1 MSASV
6 RFLLKVVILAGIL
19 FLVTGLTSNLA
30 DILFTPQPP
39 ATALGPADTPSAAA
53 AWALV
58 ALLYSA
64 VIAYPVIRSRWAGW
78 RLVAAVFGAFYGITT
93 VLNMIEVAFFLPH
106 VISAGTIVRIMIT
119 HAIIAAVAAPAAVW
133 LFDRWGSGPRVREAN
148 PRLRMSWHRWVW
160 KLALIAVTY
169 VFLYLFFGAM
179 VAWQVPAVREFYADA
194 VIPTVGTIVVLQ
206 LFRALVWVAL
216 AVPIIR
222 MMKGPWWETALA
234 VALLFAVL
242 MNAGLLAPNPFMP
255 GVVRL
260 THLVETASSN
270 FIFGWCL
277 VWLLLRVK
285 EGTTEAETRLLEPHP
300 P

>member
-1 MSASV
+1 MSAPAT
-6 RFLLKVVILAGIL
+6 FLRRVVILAGIL
-19 FLVTGLTSNLA
+19 FLVIGLTANLA
-30 DILFTPQPP
+30 DILFPVQSPTP
-39 ATALGPADTPSAAA
+39 ALKPTDAPSAAA

-58 ALLYSA
+58 ALLYSV
-64 VIAYPVIRSRWAGW
+64 VIAYPVVRSRWAGW
-78 RLVAAVFGAFYGITT
+78 RLVAAIFGAFYGITT
-93 VLNMIEVAFFLPH
+93 VLNMIEVAFFMPH
-106 VISAGTIVRIMIT
+106 VISAGTIVRIMIN

-133 LFDRWGSGPRVREAN
+133 LFDRWGSVPRVREAN
-148 PRLRMSWHRWVW
+148 PRLHMSWQRWVW

-169 VFLYLFFGAM
+169 VFLYLFFGAL

-194 VIPTVGTIVVLQ
+194 VIPTVGTIVLLQ
-206 LFRALVWVAL
+206 LLRALVWVAL

-255 GVVRL
+255 SVVRM

-285 EGTTEAETRLLEPHP
+285 EGSTTAESRVLEAPSA
-300 P
+300 